1 MPSNFEQP
9 REDKT
14 PFHEQ
19 PETIQSGSKFDIL
32 KLGRP
37 KSVQAIDQ
45 GEIREFEQASFAVT
59 EYFVDNEKYLA
70 EATELKTFFQTIQAE
85 LGETIPTT
93 WFVIGHPS
101 DPKRKGV
108 SLYAIQ
114 DLEQFQAEEGV
125 KTLPELNQTEFS
137 KSFLEKLL
145 DIQQKIY
152 QLLEKLAKENDLPID
167 KLDPGALDPKRF
179 KEEVVYSPDS
189 ENLVI
194 ANLFNIDAKTIKEII
209 GSKAK
214 FEGTKLS
221 QLKLI
226 KLLGLGSIAE
236 KIDWFL
242 ERSAVLEFT
251 KNKRAHNHLNKEKMQ
266 ALGQEGKK
274 AMALTFDDGPNE
286 QTAELLDILKAEG
299 VKATFFLTGSMI
311 PGREALVKRMVEEGH
326 EVGVHE
332 WGHLTPDISKLFTD
346 PKNYAKGRF
355 VGPRPDL
362 GDIQKTC
369 NLIEQITG
377 QRPTMGRLAGAH
389 GTLDS
394 WREYEHMDLDI
405 INAQAWDIMTMLP
418 RRRLTA
424 NMLLKAAL
432 LGNKHGQ
439 IRLFHIGCMKDNSE
453 PLSPDEIKR
462 EKGEVYP
469 PEETV
474 KMIREYIERSRQ
486 QGYDFVDLSENI

>member
-1 MPSNFEQP
+1 MPSKFEQP

-19 PETIQSGSKFDIL
+19 PETIQPGPKFDIL

-37 KSVQAIDQ
+37 KSSQPIDQ
-45 GEIREFEQASFAVT
+45 GEIREFEQAPLAIT

-70 EATELKTFFQTIQAE
+70 EATELKNFFQTIQAE
-85 LGETIPTT
+85 LGEAIPNT

-101 DPKRKGV
+101 NPEKKGV

-114 DLEQFQAEEGV
+114 NLEQFQAGEDV
-125 KTLPELNQTEFS
+125 KTLPELNQKEYSPEF
-137 KSFLEKLL
+137 FDKLL
-145 DIQQKIY
+145 NIQQRIY
-152 QLLEKLAKENDLPID
+152 QLLEELAAKNDLPID
-167 KLDPGALDPKRF
+167 KLDPKALDPKRF

-189 ENLVI
+189 EDLMI

-221 QLKLI
+221 QLKLV
-226 KLLGLGSIAE
+226 KLLGLGSIAD

-242 ERSAVLEFT
+242 ERSAILEFT
-251 KNKRAHNHLNKEKMQ
+251 KNKRAHNHLNEEKMQ
-266 ALGQEGKK
+266 ALEQEGKK
-274 AMALTFDDGPNE
+274 VMALTFDDGPNE
-286 QTAELLDILKAEG
+286 QTAELLDILKAQG
-299 VKATFFLTGSMI
+299 VKATFFLTGKMI
-311 PGREALVKRMVEEGH
+311 AGREHLVKRMIEEGH

-332 WGHLTPDISKLFTD
+332 WGHLSPDIAKLFTD
-346 PKNYAKGRF
+346 PQNYIQGRF
-355 VGPRPDL
+355 VGPRADL
-362 GDIQKTC
+362 GDIIKTRD
-369 NLIEQITG
+369 LIEQITG

-394 WREYEHMDLDI
+394 WREFEKADLEI

-424 NMLLKAAL
+424 NILLKAAL

-453 PLSPDEIKR
+453 PLEESEIKKD
-462 EKGEVYP
+462 KGEVYP
-469 PEETV
+469 PEETI
-474 KMIREYIERSRQ
+474 KMIQEYIERSRQ
-486 QGYDFVDLSENI
+486 QGFDFVGLKENL